1 MLNISKFFVLPVLPN
16 MLLLEVMEES
26 NIVTVA
32 GMCPFFLEIVST
44 SIIILALA
52 QVE

>member
-1 MLNISKFFVLPVLPN
+1 VLPN
-16 MLLLEVMEES
+16 MLLEVMEES

-32 GMCPFFLEIVST
+32 GMCPFFLVIVRT
-44 SIIILALA
+44 SIIILAVA